1 MRADGRVPDALRPV
15 RIEPHYLETASGS
28 ALITC
33 GKTKVLCA
41 ASLSETVPPWM
52 TGRGT
57 GWVTGEYAML
67 PASTAP
73 RSPRET
79 GQLSGRT
86 HEIRRLIGRA
96 LRVAVDLSLLGERM
110 IIVDCDVLQADGGTR
125 TAAITGGYVAL
136 RLALQSLIEAG
147 LTPPEVLRPA
157 VAAVSVGIVNGEPL
171 LDLCYVED
179 SRAEVDCNVV
189 MNAQGDFVE
198 VQASAE
204 HGVYRRGQLEALLEL
219 AQLGIVQ
226 LLAAQAEAL

>member
-1 MRADGRVPDALRPV
+1 MRLDGRAPDALRPLH
-15 RIEPHYLETASGS
+15 IEAHYLETASGS

-52 TGRGT
+52 AGRGT

-73 RSPRET
+73 RSARET
-79 GQLSGRT
+79 GQISGRT

-96 LRVAVDLSLLGERM
+96 LRVAVNLSLLGERM

-147 LTPPEVLRPA
+147 LVPPEVLRPA
-157 VAAVSVGIVNGEPL
+157 VAAVSVGIVDGAPL
-171 LDLCYVED
+171 LDLCYAED

-189 MNAQGDFVE
+189 MNAQGDFIE

-204 HGVYRRGQLEALLEL
+204 HGVYRRTQLDALLDL
-219 AQLGIVQ
+219 AQRGIA
-226 LLAAQAEAL
+226 LLLTAQAEVL